1 MLATLAAWAAILVVC
16 GLAGTLILSHILE
29 RDEDLEPEDLFILS
43 QWLGLF
49 ALAAIL
55 LALSLIWPLTPPVTL
70 TLAILVGTAA
80 IGQPCSRS
88 LLLKGL
94 NAFRRLPVLLS
105 LFSLAVVCALYVS
118 QVIYWGD
125 TGGYHFSL
133 VRWLSE
139 YGLVPGLALL
149 HDRFGFSSS
158 WFTLTAVWNHGQ
170 LAGRS
175 GALMGGYA
183 LWLMLAHWGFSLARC
198 ASGKHDRAAWFV
210 VVGNTILF
218 PLLWRWGGAISPS
231 PDIPVMALGVLAGAA
246 LLNPTLGARTA
257 AWLLLTLAATA
268 FNMKLAVLPLLS
280 AAWLFAMLT
289 LSGRGRIWV
298 TLIAALSVL
307 PVLVANGVTS
317 GYPLYPSPILALDV
331 PWRLDVDSVRRMT
344 KIIFDFAFYGLLVW
358 DQPALQPTGFLA
370 WLVQWSTSRL
380 EWPTALLLVGG
391 LGCLIHLIY
400 RRSMREPAVWK
411 VSLVAVIGIGFF
423 MLTAPT
429 LRFGI
434 SWLLML
440 PAIWVAVLQPA
451 WVGALL
457 SRLTW
462 WIYTALIVVS
472 LSLAIWL
479 SPSQMQ
485 EILYRALN
493 SGQVTFDGSARINLI
508 VPPEMPNVSA
518 EYDEFRRV
526 KSVIPQQVE
535 VGHAA
540 DFDYFVNKGYC
551 WNLPLPCGHNV
562 GLALLRP
569 EKGIAGGF
577 VQKSAP

>member
-1 MLATLAAWAAILVVC
+1 
-16 GLAGTLILSHILE
+16 
-29 RDEDLEPEDLFILS
+29 
-43 QWLGLF
+43 
-49 ALAAIL
+49 
-55 LALSLIWPLTPPVTL
+55 
-70 TLAILVGTAA
+70 
-80 IGQPCSRS
+80 
-88 LLLKGL
+88 
-94 NAFRRLPVLLS
+94 
-105 LFSLAVVCALYVS
+105 
-118 QVIYWGD
+118 
-125 TGGYHFSL
+125 
-133 VRWLSE
+133 
-139 YGLVPGLALL
+139 
-149 HDRFGFSSS
+149 
-158 WFTLTAVWNHGQ
+158 
-170 LAGRS
+170 
-175 GALMGGYA
+175 
-183 LWLMLAHWGFSLARC
+183 
-198 ASGKHDRAAWFV
+198 
-210 VVGNTILF
+210 
-218 PLLWRWGGAISPS
+218 
-231 PDIPVMALGVLAGAA
+231 MALGVLAGAA
-246 LLNPTLGARTA
+246 LLNPTLQARTA

-268 FNMKLAVLPLLS
+268 FNLKLAVLPLLG
-280 AAWLFAMLT
+280 AAWLFAMLA
-289 LSGRGRIWV
+289 LSGRGRIWA

-317 GYPLYPSPILALDV
+317 GYPLYPSTILALDV
-331 PWRLDVDSVRRMT
+331 PWRLDVDLVRRMT

-370 WLVQWSTSRL
+370 RLVQWSTSRL

-391 LGCLIHLIY
+391 LGCLIHLMY

-440 PAIWVAVLQPA
+440 PAIWVAVLHPA

-485 EILYRALN
+485 KILYRALN

-526 KSVIPQQVE
+526 KSVIPQRVE